1 MNGIIGQFRKAV
13 RPAMGMNGFTNTV
26 EDDDRFIHGVAKD
39 RQDRRKEGCIDSSAK
54 NVFDVLDKIF
64 FWAN

>member
-1 MNGIIGQFRKAV
+1 MYEKL
-13 RPAMGMNGFTNTV
+13 
-26 EDDDRFIHGVAKD
+26 
-39 RQDRRKEGCIDSSAK
+39 KELVLGIDSSAK